1 MQDWILSDASINTR
15 HLFFFF
21 LKQESLSQDGNSVLE
36 PASAFYEQCE
46 PLDFDLLRK
55 WWRRALTWIK
65 RGWQSVETTEF
76 LGEDNADQLDIIML
90 DDTDCKVLHQA
101 WVSTAIP
108 RLEVF
113 QIHWKYVLQGVGGSG
128 KENCPSIIRG
138 FDMSDLPGPLET
150 MG

>member
-1 MQDWILSDASINTR
+1 MSSVNPWILICCKNGEPELREDD
-15 HLFFFF
+15 
-21 LKQESLSQDGNSVLE
+21 SQSKL
-36 PASAFYEQCE
+36 PS
-46 PLDFDLLRK
+46 
-55 WWRRALTWIK
+55 
-65 RGWQSVETTEF
+65 F

-101 WVSTAIP
+101 RVSTAIP

-113 QIHWKYVLQGVGGSG
+113 RIHWKYVLQGVGGSG
-128 KENCPSIIRG
+128 KENRPSIIRG